1 MKPQENN
8 TTDIAVEARERLLSL
23 ASETQAEISARFF
36 KTAPGEYGEG
46 DRFIGVKMPQLH
58 ALAREYARLMTPTDV
73 LPLLTDAIHECRMLA
88 LLVWIR
94 QFSKSQ
100 ETTRLQIYSLYL
112 SHTAYINNWDLVDL
126 SAYKI
131 MGEYLLQR
139 DRSELSR
146 LAESASLWEQRIAI
160 VSTFAFIRRNDF
172 AETLRI
178 ADMLLRHKHDLIHKA
193 VGWMLR
199 EVGKHDKDVLTVFL
213 ETRCGNMPR
222 TMLRY
227 AIERF
232 SPAERAYFMRK

>member
-1 MKPQENN
+1 MKPQEND
-8 TTDIAVEARERLLSL
+8 TTAIAVEVRERLLSL

-46 DRFIGVKMPQLH
+46 DCFIGVKMPQLH
-58 ALAREYARLMTPTDV
+58 ALAREYARLMKPTDV
-73 LPLLTDAIHECRMLA
+73 LPLLTDTIHECRMLA
-88 LLVWIR
+88 LLVWTR
-94 QFSKSQ
+94 LFPKSP
-100 ETTRLQIYSLYL
+100 ETTRSQIYSLYL
-112 SHTAYINNWDLVDL
+112 SHTVYINNWDLVDL

-131 MGEYLLQR
+131 VGEYLLQR
-139 DRSELSR
+139 DRSELLR

-172 AETLRI
+172 TDTLRI
-178 ADMLLRHKHDLIHKA
+178 ADMLLRYKHDLIHKA

-199 EVGKHDKDVLTVFL
+199 EVGKRDKAVLTTFL
-213 ETRCGNMPR
+213 ETRHSNMPR

-227 AIERF
+227 AIERL